1 MKKDSFLFGVLVSV
15 ASIVLTAAIVA
26 GIMLACGIPAPF
38 DGKLKNFLLAFVP
51 AILLLRYYT
60 KNLQFMKT
68 AKAIAVVL
76 FVTLTAYIVF
86 LVRSFEVMLK

>member
-15 ASIVLTAAIVA
+15 ASIALTVAIVIA
-26 GIMLACGIPAPF
+26 VFFAFGIPPANN
-38 DGKLKNFLLAFVP
+38 LKYFLVAFVP
-51 AILLLRYYT
+51 AIVLLRYYT

>member
-1 MKKDSFLFGVLVSV
+1 MKKDSFLFGILVSV
-15 ASIVLTAAIVA
+15 ASIALTAAIVVA
-26 GIMLACGIPAPF
+26 VFFAFGIPLANN
-38 DGKLKNFLLAFVP
+38 LKYFLVAFVP
-51 AILLLRYYT
+51 AIVLLRYYT

-86 LVRSFEVMLK
+86 LVRSLEVLLK

>member
-1 MKKDSFLFGVLVSV
+1 MKKDNYLFGVLVSV
-15 ASIVLTAAIVA
+15 ATIVITAAIVA
-26 GIMLACGIPAPF
+26 GVLLTFGIPAPF
-38 DGKLKNFLLAFVP
+38 DGKLKYFLIAFVP
-51 AILLLRYYT
+51 AIVLLRYYT

-86 LVRSFEVMLK
+86 LVRSLEVMLK

>member
-15 ASIVLTAAIVA
+15 ASIALTAAIVIA
-26 GIMLACGIPAPF
+26 VFFAFGIPPVNN
-38 DGKLKNFLLAFVP
+38 LKYFLVAFVP
-51 AILLLRYYT
+51 AIVLLRYYT

>member
-15 ASIVLTAAIVA
+15 ASIALTAAIVIA
-26 GIMLACGIPAPF
+26 VFFVFGIPPANN
-38 DGKLKNFLLAFVP
+38 LKYFLVAFVP
-51 AILLLRYYT
+51 AIVLLRYYT
-60 KNLQFMKT
+60 KKLQFMKT